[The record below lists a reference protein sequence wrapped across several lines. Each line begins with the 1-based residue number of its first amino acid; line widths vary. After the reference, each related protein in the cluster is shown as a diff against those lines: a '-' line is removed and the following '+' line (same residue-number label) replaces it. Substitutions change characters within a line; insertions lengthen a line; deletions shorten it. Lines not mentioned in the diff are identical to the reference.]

1 MKIAMCQ
8 MRVVYGDADGNLA
21 RAQAYIQR
29 AAEQGAD
36 LALLPETLDLP
47 SLKAGRLPQTADECL
62 ADGMLYSEQDLGQKI
77 VLSEE
82 NDDDTLGQFT
92 RREFTIVG
100 IAKSVL
106 YINYERGSTSV
117 GSGSLSAFVYVLP
130 EAFDFDYDTE
140 LYLRLTDRAGEIYSD
155 EYKARIDDAEPWVT
169 ALAEQCADDR
179 GTRLHDDA
187 AETLA
192 DARETLDEKQQEL
205 ADAKQKLEALKASG
219 ASPGAIGAQS
229 ETVTSL
235 QYQWD
240 QVNNKIDR
248 YNREIEKANGDI
260 DVSKSRAGEL
270 AAQLASA
277 GRSTEKMSAGVKKAE
292 KSAKTFASRMKS
304 VVRSALVFT
313 VVTQALSKFRNWIGD
328 VIKVSPEATAAIAR
342 LKGALLT
349 LVQPLVNI
357 IIPAFTKFVNILAAI
372 INKIAS
378 VFAVLTGK
386 TVESS
391 KAAAE
396 ALNKQTSALNGTGAA
411 AKEAK
416 KQLLGFDEIN
426 QLTED
431 TSGGGGGSGTI
442 APDFSGFDDT
452 EDELNTIL
460 GLVGAI
466 ATGLL
471 AWKIASLFT
480 DSLSMIGGIALAAA
494 GAFAL
499 VYFWLD
505 AWNNGIDMQNFLG
518 MLAGAAAL
526 AGGLAIAFGSIAAG
540 IALVIGGLAMLVV
553 GIKDVIENGFTL
565 ENTLTIIA
573 GLLAAGLG
581 IGLLTG
587 NWIPLLIAG
596 IAAAL
601 IALVS
606 FTGHGEELIN
616 GLKETI
622 DGFGKFFKGVFSGDM
637 EMTAEGLKQ
646 IWDGLKNTWN
656 AIIDSIRDAWN
667 MFIEWLRGKN
677 PELAAIF
684 ETYGKLVSDLYNS
697 VKQILGGIITFISGV
712 FTGDWDKAWEGVKQI
727 FKGIWNGIVSI
738 LEGAVNLIIGG
749 INWMIRQLNKIQ
761 IKAPDW
767 LGGGT
772 IGFNIPAISTVS
784 IPRLA
789 QGAVIPPNREFLAV
803 LGDQKNGTNV
813 EAPLET
819 IKQALAEVLSQN
831 GSGEEITIKFT
842 GDLATLAR
850 VLTPEITRQQRR
862 TQRALGV

>member
-1 MKIAMCQ
+1 MANADGSIIFSTEIDNKKAQAELDKLEKKIASLEIK
-8 MRVVYGDADGNLA
+8 AS
-21 RAQAYIQR
+21 QAGAKKIPLE
-29 AAEQGAD
+29 EQ
-36 LALLPETLDLP
+36 
-47 SLKAGRLPQTADECL
+47 
-62 ADGMLYSEQDLGQKI
+62 
-77 VLSEE
+77 
-82 NDDDTLGQFT
+82 
-92 RREFTIVG
+92 
-100 IAKSVL
+100 
-106 YINYERGSTSV
+106 
-117 GSGSLSAFVYVLP
+117 
-130 EAFDFDYDTE
+130 
-140 LYLRLTDRAGEIYSD
+140 
-155 EYKARIDDAEPWVT
+155 
-169 ALAEQCADDR
+169 
-179 GTRLHDDA
+179 
-187 AETLA
+187 A
-192 DARETLDEKQQEL
+192 DALGVALD
-205 ADAKQKLEALKASG
+205 DAKQKLEALKASG

-277 GRSTEKMSAGVKKAE
+277 GRNTEKMSAGVKKAE
-292 KSAKTFASRMKS
+292 KSAKDFASRMKS

-313 VVTQALSKFRNWIGD
+313 VITQALSKFRNWIGD

-349 LVQPLVNI
+349 LVQPLVDI

-391 KAAAE
+391 RAAAE

-526 AGGLAIAFGSIAAG
+526 AGGIAIAFGSTAAG

-581 IGLLTG
+581 ISLLTG
-587 NWIPLLIAG
+587 SWIPLLIAG

-656 AIIDSIRDAWN
+656 AVIDSIRDAWN

-789 QGAVIPPNREFLAV
+789 QGTVIPPNREFLAV

-819 IKQALAEVLSQN
+819 IKQAVAEVLSQN

>member
-1 MKIAMCQ
+1 MANADGSIIFSTETDNKKAQAELDKLEKKIASLEIK
-8 MRVVYGDADGNLA
+8 AS
-21 RAQAYIQR
+21 QAGAKKIPLE
-29 AAEQGAD
+29 EQ
-36 LALLPETLDLP
+36 
-47 SLKAGRLPQTADECL
+47 
-62 ADGMLYSEQDLGQKI
+62 
-77 VLSEE
+77 
-82 NDDDTLGQFT
+82 
-92 RREFTIVG
+92 
-100 IAKSVL
+100 
-106 YINYERGSTSV
+106 
-117 GSGSLSAFVYVLP
+117 
-130 EAFDFDYDTE
+130 
-140 LYLRLTDRAGEIYSD
+140 
-155 EYKARIDDAEPWVT
+155 
-169 ALAEQCADDR
+169 
-179 GTRLHDDA
+179 
-187 AETLA
+187 A
-192 DARETLDEKQQEL
+192 DALGVALD
-205 ADAKQKLEALKASG
+205 DAKQKLEALKASG

-357 IIPAFTKFVNILAAI
+357 IIPAFTKFVNVLAAI

>member
-1 MKIAMCQ
+1 MANADGSIIFSTEIDNKKAQAELDKLEKKIASLEIK
-8 MRVVYGDADGNLA
+8 AS
-21 RAQAYIQR
+21 QAGAKKIPLE
-29 AAEQGAD
+29 EQ
-36 LALLPETLDLP
+36 
-47 SLKAGRLPQTADECL
+47 
-62 ADGMLYSEQDLGQKI
+62 
-77 VLSEE
+77 
-82 NDDDTLGQFT
+82 
-92 RREFTIVG
+92 
-100 IAKSVL
+100 
-106 YINYERGSTSV
+106 
-117 GSGSLSAFVYVLP
+117 
-130 EAFDFDYDTE
+130 
-140 LYLRLTDRAGEIYSD
+140 
-155 EYKARIDDAEPWVT
+155 
-169 ALAEQCADDR
+169 
-179 GTRLHDDA
+179 
-187 AETLA
+187 A
-192 DARETLDEKQQEL
+192 DALGVALD
-205 ADAKQKLEALKASG
+205 DAKQKLEALKASG

-328 VIKVSPEATAAIAR
+328 VIKASPEATAAIAR

-391 KAAAE
+391 KAAAA

-518 MLAGAAAL
+518 MLAGVAAL
-526 AGGLAIAFGSIAAG
+526 AGGLAIAFGSTAAG

-656 AIIDSIRDAWN
+656 AVIDSIRDAWN

-789 QGAVIPPNREFLAV
+789 QGTVIPPNREFLAV

-819 IKQALAEVLSQN
+819 IKQAVAEVLSQN

-862 TQRALGV
+862 TQRALGG

>member
-1 MKIAMCQ
+1 MANADGSIIFSTEIDNKKAQAELDKLEKKIASLEIK
-8 MRVVYGDADGNLA
+8 AS
-21 RAQAYIQR
+21 QAGAKKIPLE
-29 AAEQGAD
+29 EQ
-36 LALLPETLDLP
+36 
-47 SLKAGRLPQTADECL
+47 
-62 ADGMLYSEQDLGQKI
+62 
-77 VLSEE
+77 
-82 NDDDTLGQFT
+82 
-92 RREFTIVG
+92 
-100 IAKSVL
+100 
-106 YINYERGSTSV
+106 
-117 GSGSLSAFVYVLP
+117 
-130 EAFDFDYDTE
+130 
-140 LYLRLTDRAGEIYSD
+140 
-155 EYKARIDDAEPWVT
+155 
-169 ALAEQCADDR
+169 
-179 GTRLHDDA
+179 
-187 AETLA
+187 A
-192 DARETLDEKQQEL
+192 DALGVALD
-205 ADAKQKLEALKASG
+205 DAKQKLEALKASG

-277 GRSTEKMSAGVKKAE
+277 GRNTEKMSAGVKKAE

-313 VVTQALSKFRNWIGD
+313 VITQALSKFRNWIGD

-518 MLAGAAAL
+518 MLAGVAAL
-526 AGGLAIAFGSIAAG
+526 AGGLAIAFGSTAAG

-697 VKQILGGIITFISGV
+697 VKQILGGIIAFISGV

-819 IKQALAEVLSQN
+819 IKQAVAEVLSQN

>member
-1 MKIAMCQ
+1 MANADGSIIFSTEIDNKKAQAELDKLEKKIASLEIK
-8 MRVVYGDADGNLA
+8 AS
-21 RAQAYIQR
+21 QAGAKKIPLE
-29 AAEQGAD
+29 EQ
-36 LALLPETLDLP
+36 
-47 SLKAGRLPQTADECL
+47 
-62 ADGMLYSEQDLGQKI
+62 
-77 VLSEE
+77 
-82 NDDDTLGQFT
+82 
-92 RREFTIVG
+92 
-100 IAKSVL
+100 
-106 YINYERGSTSV
+106 
-117 GSGSLSAFVYVLP
+117 
-130 EAFDFDYDTE
+130 
-140 LYLRLTDRAGEIYSD
+140 
-155 EYKARIDDAEPWVT
+155 
-169 ALAEQCADDR
+169 
-179 GTRLHDDA
+179 
-187 AETLA
+187 A
-192 DARETLDEKQQEL
+192 DALGVALD
-205 ADAKQKLEALKASG
+205 DAKQKLEALKASG

-328 VIKVSPEATAAIAR
+328 VIKASPEATAAIAR

-391 KAAAE
+391 KAAAA

-426 QLTED
+426 QLTKD

-518 MLAGAAAL
+518 MLAGVAAL
-526 AGGLAIAFGSIAAG
+526 AGGLAIAFGSTAAG

-656 AIIDSIRDAWN
+656 AVIDSIRDAWN

-684 ETYGKLVSDLYNS
+684 ETYGKLAADLYNTA
-697 VKQILGGIITFISGV
+697 KQILSGFITFISGV
-712 FTGDWDKAWEGVKQI
+712 FTGDWNRAWEGVKEI
-727 FKGIWNGIVSI
+727 FRGIWNRIVAI
-738 LEGAVNLIIGG
+738 LEGAINLIIGG
-749 INWMIRQLNKIQ
+749 VNWMIRQLNKIQ

-789 QGAVIPPNREFLAV
+789 QGAVVPPNREFLAV

-819 IKQALAEVLSQN
+819 IKQAVAEVLSQN

-862 TQRALGV
+862 TQRALGG

>member
-1 MKIAMCQ
+1 MANADGSIIFSTEIDNKKAQAELDKLEKKIASLEIKASQ
-8 MRVVYGDADGNLA
+8 AGAKKIPLEEQADSLGV
-21 RAQAYIQR
+21 
-29 AAEQGAD
+29 
-36 LALLPETLDLP
+36 ALD
-47 SLKAGRLPQTADECL
+47 
-62 ADGMLYSEQDLGQKI
+62 
-77 VLSEE
+77 
-82 NDDDTLGQFT
+82 
-92 RREFTIVG
+92 
-100 IAKSVL
+100 
-106 YINYERGSTSV
+106 
-117 GSGSLSAFVYVLP
+117 
-130 EAFDFDYDTE
+130 
-140 LYLRLTDRAGEIYSD
+140 
-155 EYKARIDDAEPWVT
+155 
-169 ALAEQCADDR
+169 
-179 GTRLHDDA
+179 
-187 AETLA
+187 
-192 DARETLDEKQQEL
+192 
-205 ADAKQKLEALKASG
+205 DAKQKLEALKASG

-270 AAQLASA
+270 SAQLASA
-277 GRSTEKMSAGVKKAE
+277 GRNTEKMSAGVKKAE

-313 VVTQALSKFRNWIGD
+313 VITQALSKFRNWVGD

-391 KAAAE
+391 RAAAE

-431 TSGGGGGSGTI
+431 TSGGGGGSNTI

-518 MLAGAAAL
+518 MLAGVAAL
-526 AGGLAIAFGSIAAG
+526 AGGLAIAFGSTAAG
-540 IALVIGGLAMLVV
+540 IALVIGGLAMLVA

-862 TQRALGV
+862 TQRALGG

>member
-1 MKIAMCQ
+1 MANADGSIIFSTEIDNKKAQAELDKLEKKIASLEIKASQ
-8 MRVVYGDADGNLA
+8 AGAKKIPLEEQADSLGV
-21 RAQAYIQR
+21 
-29 AAEQGAD
+29 
-36 LALLPETLDLP
+36 ALD
-47 SLKAGRLPQTADECL
+47 
-62 ADGMLYSEQDLGQKI
+62 
-77 VLSEE
+77 
-82 NDDDTLGQFT
+82 
-92 RREFTIVG
+92 
-100 IAKSVL
+100 
-106 YINYERGSTSV
+106 
-117 GSGSLSAFVYVLP
+117 
-130 EAFDFDYDTE
+130 
-140 LYLRLTDRAGEIYSD
+140 
-155 EYKARIDDAEPWVT
+155 
-169 ALAEQCADDR
+169 
-179 GTRLHDDA
+179 
-187 AETLA
+187 
-192 DARETLDEKQQEL
+192 
-205 ADAKQKLEALKASG
+205 DAKQKLEALKASG

-518 MLAGAAAL
+518 MLAGVAAL
-526 AGGLAIAFGSIAAG
+526 AGGLAIAFGSTAAG
-540 IALVIGGLAMLVV
+540 IALVIGGLATLVV

>member
-1 MKIAMCQ
+1 MANADGSIIFSTEIDNKKAQAELDKLEKKIASLEIK
-8 MRVVYGDADGNLA
+8 AS
-21 RAQAYIQR
+21 QAGAKKIPLE
-29 AAEQGAD
+29 EQ
-36 LALLPETLDLP
+36 
-47 SLKAGRLPQTADECL
+47 
-62 ADGMLYSEQDLGQKI
+62 
-77 VLSEE
+77 
-82 NDDDTLGQFT
+82 
-92 RREFTIVG
+92 
-100 IAKSVL
+100 
-106 YINYERGSTSV
+106 
-117 GSGSLSAFVYVLP
+117 
-130 EAFDFDYDTE
+130 
-140 LYLRLTDRAGEIYSD
+140 
-155 EYKARIDDAEPWVT
+155 
-169 ALAEQCADDR
+169 
-179 GTRLHDDA
+179 
-187 AETLA
+187 A
-192 DARETLDEKQQEL
+192 DALGVALD
-205 ADAKQKLEALKASG
+205 DAKQKLEALKASG

-518 MLAGAAAL
+518 MLAGVAAL
-526 AGGLAIAFGSIAAG
+526 AGGLAIAFGSTAAG

-565 ENTLTIIA
+565 ENTLTIIS

-656 AIIDSIRDAWN
+656 AVIDSIRDAWN

-789 QGAVIPPNREFLAV
+789 QGAVIPPNREFMAV

-862 TQRALGV
+862 TQRALGG

>member
-1 MKIAMCQ
+1 MANADGSIIFSTEIDNKKAQAELDKLEKKIASLEIK
-8 MRVVYGDADGNLA
+8 AS
-21 RAQAYIQR
+21 QAGAKKIPLEEQANALG
-29 AAEQGAD
+29 AA
-36 LALLPETLDLP
+36 LD
-47 SLKAGRLPQTADECL
+47 
-62 ADGMLYSEQDLGQKI
+62 
-77 VLSEE
+77 
-82 NDDDTLGQFT
+82 
-92 RREFTIVG
+92 
-100 IAKSVL
+100 
-106 YINYERGSTSV
+106 
-117 GSGSLSAFVYVLP
+117 
-130 EAFDFDYDTE
+130 
-140 LYLRLTDRAGEIYSD
+140 
-155 EYKARIDDAEPWVT
+155 
-169 ALAEQCADDR
+169 
-179 GTRLHDDA
+179 
-187 AETLA
+187 
-192 DARETLDEKQQEL
+192 
-205 ADAKQKLEALKASG
+205 DAKQKLEALKASG
-219 ASPGAIGAQS
+219 ASRGAIGAQS

-277 GRSTEKMSAGVKKAE
+277 GRNTEKMSAGVKKAE

-313 VVTQALSKFRNWIGD
+313 VITQALSKFRNWVGD

-391 KAAAE
+391 RAAAE

-452 EDELNTIL
+452 EDELKTIL

-518 MLAGAAAL
+518 MLAGVAAL
-526 AGGLAIAFGSIAAG
+526 AGGLAIAFGSTAAG

-581 IGLLTG
+581 ISLLTG
-587 NWIPLLIAG
+587 SWIPLLIAG

>member
-1 MKIAMCQ
+1 MANADGSIIFSTEIDNKKAQAELDKLEKKIASLEIK
-8 MRVVYGDADGNLA
+8 AS
-21 RAQAYIQR
+21 QAGAKKIPLE
-29 AAEQGAD
+29 EQ
-36 LALLPETLDLP
+36 
-47 SLKAGRLPQTADECL
+47 
-62 ADGMLYSEQDLGQKI
+62 
-77 VLSEE
+77 
-82 NDDDTLGQFT
+82 
-92 RREFTIVG
+92 
-100 IAKSVL
+100 
-106 YINYERGSTSV
+106 
-117 GSGSLSAFVYVLP
+117 
-130 EAFDFDYDTE
+130 
-140 LYLRLTDRAGEIYSD
+140 
-155 EYKARIDDAEPWVT
+155 
-169 ALAEQCADDR
+169 
-179 GTRLHDDA
+179 
-187 AETLA
+187 A
-192 DARETLDEKQQEL
+192 DALGVALD
-205 ADAKQKLEALKASG
+205 DAKQKLEALKASG

-313 VVTQALSKFRNWIGD
+313 VITQALSKFRNWVGD

-357 IIPAFTKFVNILAAI
+357 IIPALTKFVNILAAI

-391 KAAAE
+391 RAAAE

-460 GLVGAI
+460 GLVRAI

-518 MLAGAAAL
+518 MLAGVAAL
-526 AGGLAIAFGSIAAG
+526 AGGLAIAFGSTAAG

-656 AIIDSIRDAWN
+656 AVIDSIRDAWN

-789 QGAVIPPNREFLAV
+789 QGTVIPPNREFLAV

-819 IKQALAEVLSQN
+819 IKQAVAEVLSQN
-831 GSGEEITIKFT
+831 GSGEEIIIKFT

-862 TQRALGV
+862 TQRALGG

>member
-1 MKIAMCQ
+1 MANADGSIIFSTEIDNKKAQAELDKLEKKIASLEIKASQ
-8 MRVVYGDADGNLA
+8 AGAKKIPLEEQADSLGV
-21 RAQAYIQR
+21 
-29 AAEQGAD
+29 
-36 LALLPETLDLP
+36 ALD
-47 SLKAGRLPQTADECL
+47 
-62 ADGMLYSEQDLGQKI
+62 
-77 VLSEE
+77 
-82 NDDDTLGQFT
+82 
-92 RREFTIVG
+92 
-100 IAKSVL
+100 
-106 YINYERGSTSV
+106 
-117 GSGSLSAFVYVLP
+117 
-130 EAFDFDYDTE
+130 
-140 LYLRLTDRAGEIYSD
+140 
-155 EYKARIDDAEPWVT
+155 
-169 ALAEQCADDR
+169 
-179 GTRLHDDA
+179 
-187 AETLA
+187 
-192 DARETLDEKQQEL
+192 
-205 ADAKQKLEALKASG
+205 DAKQKLEALKASG

-277 GRSTEKMSAGVKKAE
+277 GRNTEKMSAGVKKAE

-313 VVTQALSKFRNWIGD
+313 VITQALSKFRNWIGD

-526 AGGLAIAFGSIAAG
+526 AGGLAIAFGSTAAG
-540 IALVIGGLAMLVV
+540 IALVIGGLAMLVG

-789 QGAVIPPNREFLAV
+789 QGAVIPPNREFMAV

>member
-1 MKIAMCQ
+1 MANADGSIIFSTEIDNKKAQAELDKLEKKIASLEIK
-8 MRVVYGDADGNLA
+8 AS
-21 RAQAYIQR
+21 QAGAKKIPLE
-29 AAEQGAD
+29 EQ
-36 LALLPETLDLP
+36 
-47 SLKAGRLPQTADECL
+47 
-62 ADGMLYSEQDLGQKI
+62 
-77 VLSEE
+77 
-82 NDDDTLGQFT
+82 
-92 RREFTIVG
+92 
-100 IAKSVL
+100 
-106 YINYERGSTSV
+106 
-117 GSGSLSAFVYVLP
+117 
-130 EAFDFDYDTE
+130 
-140 LYLRLTDRAGEIYSD
+140 
-155 EYKARIDDAEPWVT
+155 
-169 ALAEQCADDR
+169 
-179 GTRLHDDA
+179 
-187 AETLA
+187 A
-192 DARETLDEKQQEL
+192 DALGVALD
-205 ADAKQKLEALKASG
+205 DAKQKLEALNASG

-248 YNREIEKANGDI
+248 YNREIEKANDDI
-260 DVSKSRAGEL
+260 DVSKSLAGEL

-277 GRSTEKMSAGVKKAE
+277 GRNTEKMSAGVKKAE

-313 VVTQALSKFRNWIGD
+313 VITQALSKFRNWIGD

-518 MLAGAAAL
+518 MLAGVAAL
-526 AGGLAIAFGSIAAG
+526 AGGLAIAFGSTAAG

-573 GLLAAGLG
+573 GLLASGLG

-622 DGFGKFFKGVFSGDM
+622 DGFGKFFKGVFSWDM

-656 AIIDSIRDAWN
+656 AVIDSIRDAWN
-667 MFIEWLRGKN
+667 MFFEWLRGKN

-684 ETYGKLVSDLYNS
+684 ETYRKLFSDRYNS

-712 FTGDWDKAWEGVKQI
+712 FTWDWDKAWEGVKQI

-749 INWMIRQLNKIQ
+749 INWMIRQLNKIP

-789 QGAVIPPNREFLAV
+789 QGTVIPPNREFLAV

-819 IKQALAEVLSQN
+819 IKQAVAEVLSQN

>member
-1 MKIAMCQ
+1 MANADGSIIFSTEIDNKKAQAELDKLEKKIASLEIK
-8 MRVVYGDADGNLA
+8 AS
-21 RAQAYIQR
+21 QAGAKKIPLE
-29 AAEQGAD
+29 EQ
-36 LALLPETLDLP
+36 
-47 SLKAGRLPQTADECL
+47 
-62 ADGMLYSEQDLGQKI
+62 
-77 VLSEE
+77 
-82 NDDDTLGQFT
+82 
-92 RREFTIVG
+92 
-100 IAKSVL
+100 
-106 YINYERGSTSV
+106 
-117 GSGSLSAFVYVLP
+117 
-130 EAFDFDYDTE
+130 
-140 LYLRLTDRAGEIYSD
+140 
-155 EYKARIDDAEPWVT
+155 
-169 ALAEQCADDR
+169 
-179 GTRLHDDA
+179 
-187 AETLA
+187 A
-192 DARETLDEKQQEL
+192 DALGVALD
-205 ADAKQKLEALKASG
+205 DAKQKLEALKASG

-277 GRSTEKMSAGVKKAE
+277 GRNTEKMSAGVKKAE

-313 VVTQALSKFRNWIGD
+313 VITQALSKFRNWIGD

-391 KAAAE
+391 RAAAE

-518 MLAGAAAL
+518 MLAGVAAL
-526 AGGLAIAFGSIAAG
+526 AGGLAIAFGSTAAG
-540 IALVIGGLAMLVV
+540 IALVVGGLAMLVV

-573 GLLAAGLG
+573 GLLVAGLG

-749 INWMIRQLNKIQ
+749 INWMISQLNKIQ

>member
-1 MKIAMCQ
+1 MANADGSIIFSTEIDNKKAQAELDKLEKKIASLEIK
-8 MRVVYGDADGNLA
+8 AS
-21 RAQAYIQR
+21 QAGAKKIPLK
-29 AAEQGAD
+29 EQ
-36 LALLPETLDLP
+36 
-47 SLKAGRLPQTADECL
+47 
-62 ADGMLYSEQDLGQKI
+62 
-77 VLSEE
+77 
-82 NDDDTLGQFT
+82 
-92 RREFTIVG
+92 
-100 IAKSVL
+100 
-106 YINYERGSTSV
+106 
-117 GSGSLSAFVYVLP
+117 
-130 EAFDFDYDTE
+130 
-140 LYLRLTDRAGEIYSD
+140 
-155 EYKARIDDAEPWVT
+155 
-169 ALAEQCADDR
+169 
-179 GTRLHDDA
+179 
-187 AETLA
+187 A
-192 DARETLDEKQQEL
+192 DALGVALD
-205 ADAKQKLEALKASG
+205 DAKQKLEALEASG

-248 YNREIEKANGDI
+248 YNREIEKANDDI

-277 GRSTEKMSAGVKKAE
+277 GRNTEKMSAGVKKAE

-313 VVTQALSKFRNWIGD
+313 VITQALSKFRNWIGD

-518 MLAGAAAL
+518 MLAGVAAL
-526 AGGLAIAFGSIAAG
+526 AGGLAIAFGSTAAG

-601 IALVS
+601 IALGS

-622 DGFGKFFKGVFSGDM
+622 DGFGKFFKGVFSWDM
-637 EMTAEGLKQ
+637 EMIAEGLKQ

-656 AIIDSIRDAWN
+656 AVIDSIRDALN

-684 ETYGKLVSDLYNS
+684 ETYGKLVSDLCNS

-712 FTGDWDKAWEGVKQI
+712 FTWDWDKAWEGVKQI

-749 INWMIRQLNKIQ
+749 INWMIRQLNKIH

-789 QGAVIPPNREFLAV
+789 QGTVIPPNREFLAV

-819 IKQALAEVLSQN
+819 IKQAVAEVLSQN

>member
-1 MKIAMCQ
+1 MANADGSIIFSTEIDNKKAQAELDKLEKKIASLEIKASQ
-8 MRVVYGDADGNLA
+8 AGAKKIPLEEQADSLGV
-21 RAQAYIQR
+21 
-29 AAEQGAD
+29 
-36 LALLPETLDLP
+36 ALD
-47 SLKAGRLPQTADECL
+47 
-62 ADGMLYSEQDLGQKI
+62 
-77 VLSEE
+77 
-82 NDDDTLGQFT
+82 
-92 RREFTIVG
+92 
-100 IAKSVL
+100 
-106 YINYERGSTSV
+106 
-117 GSGSLSAFVYVLP
+117 
-130 EAFDFDYDTE
+130 
-140 LYLRLTDRAGEIYSD
+140 
-155 EYKARIDDAEPWVT
+155 
-169 ALAEQCADDR
+169 
-179 GTRLHDDA
+179 
-187 AETLA
+187 
-192 DARETLDEKQQEL
+192 
-205 ADAKQKLEALKASG
+205 DAKQKLEALKASG

-277 GRSTEKMSAGVKKAE
+277 GRNTEKMSAGVKKAE

-313 VVTQALSKFRNWIGD
+313 VITQALSKFRNWVGD

-391 KAAAE
+391 RAAAE

-518 MLAGAAAL
+518 MLAGVAAL
-526 AGGLAIAFGSIAAG
+526 AGGLAIAFGSTAAG
-540 IALVIGGLAMLVV
+540 IALVIGGLAMLVA

-684 ETYGKLVSDLYNS
+684 ETYGRLVSDLYNS

-862 TQRALGV
+862 TQRALGG

>member
-1 MKIAMCQ
+1 MANADGSIIFSTEIDNKKAQAELDKLEKKIASLEIK
-8 MRVVYGDADGNLA
+8 AS
-21 RAQAYIQR
+21 QAGAKKIPLE
-29 AAEQGAD
+29 EQ
-36 LALLPETLDLP
+36 
-47 SLKAGRLPQTADECL
+47 
-62 ADGMLYSEQDLGQKI
+62 
-77 VLSEE
+77 
-82 NDDDTLGQFT
+82 
-92 RREFTIVG
+92 
-100 IAKSVL
+100 
-106 YINYERGSTSV
+106 
-117 GSGSLSAFVYVLP
+117 
-130 EAFDFDYDTE
+130 
-140 LYLRLTDRAGEIYSD
+140 
-155 EYKARIDDAEPWVT
+155 
-169 ALAEQCADDR
+169 
-179 GTRLHDDA
+179 
-187 AETLA
+187 A
-192 DARETLDEKQQEL
+192 DALGVALD
-205 ADAKQKLEALKASG
+205 DAKQKLEALKASG
-219 ASPGAIGAQS
+219 ASSGAIGTQS

-248 YNREIEKANGDI
+248 YSREIEKANDDI
-260 DVSKSRAGEL
+260 DASKSRAGEL
-270 AAQLASA
+270 SAQLASA
-277 GRSTEKMSAGVKKAE
+277 GRNTEKMSAGVKKAE

-313 VVTQALSKFRNWIGD
+313 VITQALSKFRNWVGD

-391 KAAAE
+391 RAAAE

-431 TSGGGGGSGTI
+431 TSGGGGGSNTI

-518 MLAGAAAL
+518 MLAGVAAL
-526 AGGLAIAFGSIAAG
+526 AGGLAIAFGSTAAG
-540 IALVIGGLAMLVV
+540 IALVIGGLAMLVA

-819 IKQALAEVLSQN
+819 IKQAVAEVLSQN
-831 GSGEEITIKFT
+831 GSGEEIIIKFT

-862 TQRALGV
+862 TQRALGG

>member
-1 MKIAMCQ
+1 MANADGSIIFSTEIDNKKAQAELDKLEKKIASLEIKASQ
-8 MRVVYGDADGNLA
+8 AGAKKIPLEEQADSLGV
-21 RAQAYIQR
+21 
-29 AAEQGAD
+29 
-36 LALLPETLDLP
+36 ALD
-47 SLKAGRLPQTADECL
+47 
-62 ADGMLYSEQDLGQKI
+62 
-77 VLSEE
+77 
-82 NDDDTLGQFT
+82 
-92 RREFTIVG
+92 
-100 IAKSVL
+100 
-106 YINYERGSTSV
+106 
-117 GSGSLSAFVYVLP
+117 
-130 EAFDFDYDTE
+130 
-140 LYLRLTDRAGEIYSD
+140 
-155 EYKARIDDAEPWVT
+155 
-169 ALAEQCADDR
+169 
-179 GTRLHDDA
+179 
-187 AETLA
+187 
-192 DARETLDEKQQEL
+192 
-205 ADAKQKLEALKASG
+205 DAKQKLEALKASG

-277 GRSTEKMSAGVKKAE
+277 GRNTEKMSAGVKKAE

-313 VVTQALSKFRNWIGD
+313 VITQALSKFRNWIGD

-526 AGGLAIAFGSIAAG
+526 AGGLAIAFGPTAAG

-789 QGAVIPPNREFLAV
+789 QGAVIPPNREFMAV

-862 TQRALGV
+862 TQRALGG

>member
-1 MKIAMCQ
+1 MANADGSIIFSTEIDNKKAQAELDKLEKKIASLEIK
-8 MRVVYGDADGNLA
+8 AS
-21 RAQAYIQR
+21 QAGAKKIPLE
-29 AAEQGAD
+29 EQ
-36 LALLPETLDLP
+36 
-47 SLKAGRLPQTADECL
+47 
-62 ADGMLYSEQDLGQKI
+62 
-77 VLSEE
+77 
-82 NDDDTLGQFT
+82 
-92 RREFTIVG
+92 
-100 IAKSVL
+100 
-106 YINYERGSTSV
+106 
-117 GSGSLSAFVYVLP
+117 
-130 EAFDFDYDTE
+130 
-140 LYLRLTDRAGEIYSD
+140 
-155 EYKARIDDAEPWVT
+155 
-169 ALAEQCADDR
+169 
-179 GTRLHDDA
+179 
-187 AETLA
+187 A
-192 DARETLDEKQQEL
+192 DALGVALD
-205 ADAKQKLEALKASG
+205 DAKQKLEALKASG

-277 GRSTEKMSAGVKKAE
+277 GRNTEKMSAGVKKAE
-292 KSAKTFASRMKS
+292 KSAKDFASRMKS

-313 VVTQALSKFRNWIGD
+313 VITQALSKFRNWIGD

-349 LVQPLVNI
+349 LVQPLVDI

-391 KAAAE
+391 RAAAE

-526 AGGLAIAFGSIAAG
+526 AGGIAIAFGSTAAG

-581 IGLLTG
+581 ISLLTG
-587 NWIPLLIAG
+587 SWIPLLIAG

-656 AIIDSIRDAWN
+656 AVIDSIRDAWN

-819 IKQALAEVLSQN
+819 IKQAVAEVLSQN

>member
-1 MKIAMCQ
+1 MANADGSIIFSTEIDNKKAQAELDKLEKKIASLEIK
-8 MRVVYGDADGNLA
+8 AS
-21 RAQAYIQR
+21 QAGAKKIPLE
-29 AAEQGAD
+29 EQ
-36 LALLPETLDLP
+36 
-47 SLKAGRLPQTADECL
+47 
-62 ADGMLYSEQDLGQKI
+62 
-77 VLSEE
+77 
-82 NDDDTLGQFT
+82 
-92 RREFTIVG
+92 
-100 IAKSVL
+100 
-106 YINYERGSTSV
+106 
-117 GSGSLSAFVYVLP
+117 
-130 EAFDFDYDTE
+130 
-140 LYLRLTDRAGEIYSD
+140 
-155 EYKARIDDAEPWVT
+155 
-169 ALAEQCADDR
+169 
-179 GTRLHDDA
+179 
-187 AETLA
+187 A
-192 DARETLDEKQQEL
+192 DALGVALD
-205 ADAKQKLEALKASG
+205 DAKQKLEALKASG

-277 GRSTEKMSAGVKKAE
+277 GRNTEKMSAGVKKAE

-313 VVTQALSKFRNWIGD
+313 VITQALSKFRNWIGN

-518 MLAGAAAL
+518 MLAGVAAL
-526 AGGLAIAFGSIAAG
+526 AGGLAIAFGSTAAG

-656 AIIDSIRDAWN
+656 AVIDSIRDAWN

-789 QGAVIPPNREFLAV
+789 QGTVIPPNREFLAV

-819 IKQALAEVLSQN
+819 IKQAVAEVLSQN

>member
-1 MKIAMCQ
+1 MANADGSIIFSTEIDNKKAQAELDKLEKKIASLEIK
-8 MRVVYGDADGNLA
+8 AS
-21 RAQAYIQR
+21 QAGAKKIPLE
-29 AAEQGAD
+29 EQ
-36 LALLPETLDLP
+36 
-47 SLKAGRLPQTADECL
+47 
-62 ADGMLYSEQDLGQKI
+62 
-77 VLSEE
+77 
-82 NDDDTLGQFT
+82 
-92 RREFTIVG
+92 
-100 IAKSVL
+100 
-106 YINYERGSTSV
+106 
-117 GSGSLSAFVYVLP
+117 
-130 EAFDFDYDTE
+130 
-140 LYLRLTDRAGEIYSD
+140 
-155 EYKARIDDAEPWVT
+155 
-169 ALAEQCADDR
+169 
-179 GTRLHDDA
+179 
-187 AETLA
+187 A
-192 DARETLDEKQQEL
+192 DALGVALD
-205 ADAKQKLEALKASG
+205 DAKQKLEALKASG

-277 GRSTEKMSAGVKKAE
+277 GRNTEKMSAGVKKAE

-313 VVTQALSKFRNWIGD
+313 VITQALSKFRNWIGD

-518 MLAGAAAL
+518 MLAGVAAL
-526 AGGLAIAFGSIAAG
+526 AGGLAIAFGSTAAG

-656 AIIDSIRDAWN
+656 AVIDSIRDAWN

-789 QGAVIPPNREFLAV
+789 QGTVIPPNREFLAV

-819 IKQALAEVLSQN
+819 IKQAVAEVLSQN

>member
-1 MKIAMCQ
+1 MANADGSIIFSTEIDNKKAQAELDKLEKKIASLEIK
-8 MRVVYGDADGNLA
+8 AS
-21 RAQAYIQR
+21 QAGAKKIPLE
-29 AAEQGAD
+29 EQ
-36 LALLPETLDLP
+36 
-47 SLKAGRLPQTADECL
+47 
-62 ADGMLYSEQDLGQKI
+62 
-77 VLSEE
+77 
-82 NDDDTLGQFT
+82 
-92 RREFTIVG
+92 
-100 IAKSVL
+100 
-106 YINYERGSTSV
+106 
-117 GSGSLSAFVYVLP
+117 
-130 EAFDFDYDTE
+130 
-140 LYLRLTDRAGEIYSD
+140 
-155 EYKARIDDAEPWVT
+155 
-169 ALAEQCADDR
+169 
-179 GTRLHDDA
+179 
-187 AETLA
+187 A
-192 DARETLDEKQQEL
+192 DALGVALD
-205 ADAKQKLEALKASG
+205 DAKQKLEALKASG

-292 KSAKTFASRMKS
+292 KSAKTFANRMKS

-391 KAAAE
+391 RAAAE

-518 MLAGAAAL
+518 MLAGVAAL
-526 AGGLAIAFGSIAAG
+526 AGGLAIAFGSTAAG

-565 ENTLTIIA
+565 ENTLTIIS

-656 AIIDSIRDAWN
+656 AVIDSIRDAWN

>member
-1 MKIAMCQ
+1 MANADGSIIFSTEIDNKKAQAELDKLEKKIASLEIK
-8 MRVVYGDADGNLA
+8 AS
-21 RAQAYIQR
+21 QAGAKKIPLE
-29 AAEQGAD
+29 EQ
-36 LALLPETLDLP
+36 
-47 SLKAGRLPQTADECL
+47 
-62 ADGMLYSEQDLGQKI
+62 
-77 VLSEE
+77 
-82 NDDDTLGQFT
+82 
-92 RREFTIVG
+92 
-100 IAKSVL
+100 
-106 YINYERGSTSV
+106 
-117 GSGSLSAFVYVLP
+117 
-130 EAFDFDYDTE
+130 
-140 LYLRLTDRAGEIYSD
+140 
-155 EYKARIDDAEPWVT
+155 
-169 ALAEQCADDR
+169 
-179 GTRLHDDA
+179 
-187 AETLA
+187 A
-192 DARETLDEKQQEL
+192 DALGVALD
-205 ADAKQKLEALKASG
+205 DAKQKLEALKASG

-277 GRSTEKMSAGVKKAE
+277 GRNTEKMSAGVKKAE

-313 VVTQALSKFRNWIGD
+313 VITQALSKFRNWIGD

-518 MLAGAAAL
+518 MLAGVAAL
-526 AGGLAIAFGSIAAG
+526 AGGLAIALGPAAAG

-656 AIIDSIRDAWN
+656 AVIDSIRDAWN

-789 QGAVIPPNREFLAV
+789 QGTVIPPNREFLAV

-819 IKQALAEVLSQN
+819 IKQAVAEVLSQN

>member
-1 MKIAMCQ
+1 MANADGSIIFSTEIDNKKAQAELDKLEKKIASLEIK
-8 MRVVYGDADGNLA
+8 AS
-21 RAQAYIQR
+21 QAGAKKIPLE
-29 AAEQGAD
+29 EQ
-36 LALLPETLDLP
+36 
-47 SLKAGRLPQTADECL
+47 
-62 ADGMLYSEQDLGQKI
+62 
-77 VLSEE
+77 
-82 NDDDTLGQFT
+82 
-92 RREFTIVG
+92 
-100 IAKSVL
+100 
-106 YINYERGSTSV
+106 
-117 GSGSLSAFVYVLP
+117 
-130 EAFDFDYDTE
+130 
-140 LYLRLTDRAGEIYSD
+140 
-155 EYKARIDDAEPWVT
+155 
-169 ALAEQCADDR
+169 
-179 GTRLHDDA
+179 
-187 AETLA
+187 A
-192 DARETLDEKQQEL
+192 DALGVALD
-205 ADAKQKLEALKASG
+205 DAKQKLEALKAGG

-328 VIKVSPEATAAIAR
+328 VIKASPEATAAIAR

-391 KAAAE
+391 KAAAA

-518 MLAGAAAL
+518 MLAGVAAL
-526 AGGLAIAFGSIAAG
+526 AGGLAIAFGSTAAG

-581 IGLLTG
+581 ISLLTG
-587 NWIPLLIAG
+587 SWIPLLIAG

>member
-1 MKIAMCQ
+1 MANADGSIIFSTEIDNKKAQAELDKLEKKIASLEIK
-8 MRVVYGDADGNLA
+8 AS
-21 RAQAYIQR
+21 QAGAKKIPLE
-29 AAEQGAD
+29 EQ
-36 LALLPETLDLP
+36 
-47 SLKAGRLPQTADECL
+47 
-62 ADGMLYSEQDLGQKI
+62 
-77 VLSEE
+77 
-82 NDDDTLGQFT
+82 
-92 RREFTIVG
+92 
-100 IAKSVL
+100 
-106 YINYERGSTSV
+106 
-117 GSGSLSAFVYVLP
+117 
-130 EAFDFDYDTE
+130 
-140 LYLRLTDRAGEIYSD
+140 
-155 EYKARIDDAEPWVT
+155 
-169 ALAEQCADDR
+169 
-179 GTRLHDDA
+179 
-187 AETLA
+187 A
-192 DARETLDEKQQEL
+192 DALGVALD
-205 ADAKQKLEALKASG
+205 DAKQKLEALKASG

-277 GRSTEKMSAGVKKAE
+277 GRNTEKMSAGVKKAE

-313 VVTQALSKFRNWIGD
+313 VITQALSKFRNWIGD

-518 MLAGAAAL
+518 MLAGVAAL
-526 AGGLAIAFGSIAAG
+526 AGGLAIAFGSTAAG

-656 AIIDSIRDAWN
+656 AVIDSIRDAWN

-684 ETYGKLVSDLYNS
+684 ETSGKLVSDLYNS

-789 QGAVIPPNREFLAV
+789 QGTVIPPNREFLAV

>member
-1 MKIAMCQ
+1 MANADGSIIFSTEIDNKKAQAELDKLEKKIASLEIK
-8 MRVVYGDADGNLA
+8 AS
-21 RAQAYIQR
+21 QAGAKKIPLE
-29 AAEQGAD
+29 EQ
-36 LALLPETLDLP
+36 
-47 SLKAGRLPQTADECL
+47 
-62 ADGMLYSEQDLGQKI
+62 
-77 VLSEE
+77 
-82 NDDDTLGQFT
+82 
-92 RREFTIVG
+92 
-100 IAKSVL
+100 
-106 YINYERGSTSV
+106 
-117 GSGSLSAFVYVLP
+117 
-130 EAFDFDYDTE
+130 
-140 LYLRLTDRAGEIYSD
+140 
-155 EYKARIDDAEPWVT
+155 
-169 ALAEQCADDR
+169 
-179 GTRLHDDA
+179 
-187 AETLA
+187 A
-192 DARETLDEKQQEL
+192 DALGVALD
-205 ADAKQKLEALKASG
+205 DAKQKLEALKASG

-248 YNREIEKANGDI
+248 YNREIEKAYGDI

>member
-1 MKIAMCQ
+1 MANADGSIIFSTEIDNKKAQAELDKLEKKIASLEIKASQ
-8 MRVVYGDADGNLA
+8 AGAKKIPLEEQADSLGV
-21 RAQAYIQR
+21 
-29 AAEQGAD
+29 
-36 LALLPETLDLP
+36 ALD
-47 SLKAGRLPQTADECL
+47 
-62 ADGMLYSEQDLGQKI
+62 
-77 VLSEE
+77 
-82 NDDDTLGQFT
+82 
-92 RREFTIVG
+92 
-100 IAKSVL
+100 
-106 YINYERGSTSV
+106 
-117 GSGSLSAFVYVLP
+117 
-130 EAFDFDYDTE
+130 
-140 LYLRLTDRAGEIYSD
+140 
-155 EYKARIDDAEPWVT
+155 
-169 ALAEQCADDR
+169 
-179 GTRLHDDA
+179 
-187 AETLA
+187 
-192 DARETLDEKQQEL
+192 
-205 ADAKQKLEALKASG
+205 DAKQKLEALKASG

-518 MLAGAAAL
+518 MLAGVAAL
-526 AGGLAIAFGSIAAG
+526 AGGLAIAFGSTAAG
-540 IALVIGGLAMLVV
+540 IALVIGGLATLVV

-622 DGFGKFFKGVFSGDM
+622 DGFGKFFKGVFSGDI

>member
-1 MKIAMCQ
+1 MANADGSIIFSTEIDNKKAQAELDKLEKKIASLEIKASQ
-8 MRVVYGDADGNLA
+8 AGAKKIPLEEQADSLGV
-21 RAQAYIQR
+21 
-29 AAEQGAD
+29 
-36 LALLPETLDLP
+36 ALD
-47 SLKAGRLPQTADECL
+47 
-62 ADGMLYSEQDLGQKI
+62 
-77 VLSEE
+77 
-82 NDDDTLGQFT
+82 
-92 RREFTIVG
+92 
-100 IAKSVL
+100 
-106 YINYERGSTSV
+106 
-117 GSGSLSAFVYVLP
+117 
-130 EAFDFDYDTE
+130 
-140 LYLRLTDRAGEIYSD
+140 
-155 EYKARIDDAEPWVT
+155 
-169 ALAEQCADDR
+169 
-179 GTRLHDDA
+179 
-187 AETLA
+187 
-192 DARETLDEKQQEL
+192 
-205 ADAKQKLEALKASG
+205 DAKQKLEALKASG

-277 GRSTEKMSAGVKKAE
+277 GRNTEKMSAGVKKAE

-313 VVTQALSKFRNWIGD
+313 VITQALSKFRNWVGD

-391 KAAAE
+391 RAAAE

-518 MLAGAAAL
+518 MLAGVAAL
-526 AGGLAIAFGSIAAG
+526 AGGLAIAFGSTAAG

-656 AIIDSIRDAWN
+656 AVIDSIMDAWN

-819 IKQALAEVLSQN
+819 IKQAVAEVLSQN
-831 GSGEEITIKFT
+831 GSGEEIIIKFT

>member
-1 MKIAMCQ
+1 MANADGSIIFSTEIDNKKAQAELDKLEKKIASLEIK
-8 MRVVYGDADGNLA
+8 AS
-21 RAQAYIQR
+21 QAGAKKIPLE
-29 AAEQGAD
+29 EQ
-36 LALLPETLDLP
+36 
-47 SLKAGRLPQTADECL
+47 
-62 ADGMLYSEQDLGQKI
+62 
-77 VLSEE
+77 
-82 NDDDTLGQFT
+82 
-92 RREFTIVG
+92 
-100 IAKSVL
+100 
-106 YINYERGSTSV
+106 
-117 GSGSLSAFVYVLP
+117 
-130 EAFDFDYDTE
+130 
-140 LYLRLTDRAGEIYSD
+140 
-155 EYKARIDDAEPWVT
+155 
-169 ALAEQCADDR
+169 
-179 GTRLHDDA
+179 
-187 AETLA
+187 A
-192 DARETLDEKQQEL
+192 DALGVALD
-205 ADAKQKLEALKASG
+205 DAKQKLEALKASG

-526 AGGLAIAFGSIAAG
+526 AGGLAIAFGSTAAG

-789 QGAVIPPNREFLAV
+789 QGAVIPPNREFMAV

>member
-1 MKIAMCQ
+1 MANADGSIIFSTEIDNKKAQAELDKLEKKIASLEIKASQ
-8 MRVVYGDADGNLA
+8 AGAKKIPLEEQADSLGV
-21 RAQAYIQR
+21 
-29 AAEQGAD
+29 
-36 LALLPETLDLP
+36 ALD
-47 SLKAGRLPQTADECL
+47 
-62 ADGMLYSEQDLGQKI
+62 
-77 VLSEE
+77 
-82 NDDDTLGQFT
+82 
-92 RREFTIVG
+92 
-100 IAKSVL
+100 
-106 YINYERGSTSV
+106 
-117 GSGSLSAFVYVLP
+117 
-130 EAFDFDYDTE
+130 
-140 LYLRLTDRAGEIYSD
+140 
-155 EYKARIDDAEPWVT
+155 
-169 ALAEQCADDR
+169 
-179 GTRLHDDA
+179 
-187 AETLA
+187 
-192 DARETLDEKQQEL
+192 
-205 ADAKQKLEALKASG
+205 DAKQKLEALKASG

-277 GRSTEKMSAGVKKAE
+277 GRNTEKMSAGVKKAE

-304 VVRSALVFT
+304 AVRSALVFT
-313 VVTQALSKFRNWIGD
+313 VITQALSKFRNWIGD

-526 AGGLAIAFGSIAAG
+526 AGGLAIAFGSTAAG

-789 QGAVIPPNREFLAV
+789 QGAVIPPNREFMAV

>member
-1 MKIAMCQ
+1 MANADGSIIFSTEIDNKKAQAELDKLEKKIASLEIK
-8 MRVVYGDADGNLA
+8 AS
-21 RAQAYIQR
+21 QAGAKKIPLE
-29 AAEQGAD
+29 EQ
-36 LALLPETLDLP
+36 
-47 SLKAGRLPQTADECL
+47 
-62 ADGMLYSEQDLGQKI
+62 
-77 VLSEE
+77 
-82 NDDDTLGQFT
+82 
-92 RREFTIVG
+92 
-100 IAKSVL
+100 
-106 YINYERGSTSV
+106 
-117 GSGSLSAFVYVLP
+117 
-130 EAFDFDYDTE
+130 
-140 LYLRLTDRAGEIYSD
+140 
-155 EYKARIDDAEPWVT
+155 
-169 ALAEQCADDR
+169 
-179 GTRLHDDA
+179 
-187 AETLA
+187 A
-192 DARETLDEKQQEL
+192 DALGVALD
-205 ADAKQKLEALKASG
+205 DAKQKLEALKASG

-842 GDLATLAR
+842 GL
-850 VLTPEITRQQRR
+850 RR
-862 TQRALGV
+862 LRGC

>member
-1 MKIAMCQ
+1 MANADGSIIFSTEIDNKKAQAELDKLEKKIASLEIKASQ
-8 MRVVYGDADGNLA
+8 TGAKKIPLEE
-21 RAQAYIQR
+21 QANALG
-29 AAEQGAD
+29 AA
-36 LALLPETLDLP
+36 LD
-47 SLKAGRLPQTADECL
+47 
-62 ADGMLYSEQDLGQKI
+62 
-77 VLSEE
+77 
-82 NDDDTLGQFT
+82 
-92 RREFTIVG
+92 
-100 IAKSVL
+100 
-106 YINYERGSTSV
+106 
-117 GSGSLSAFVYVLP
+117 
-130 EAFDFDYDTE
+130 
-140 LYLRLTDRAGEIYSD
+140 
-155 EYKARIDDAEPWVT
+155 
-169 ALAEQCADDR
+169 
-179 GTRLHDDA
+179 
-187 AETLA
+187 
-192 DARETLDEKQQEL
+192 
-205 ADAKQKLEALKASG
+205 DAKQKLEALKASG
-219 ASPGAIGAQS
+219 ASRGAIGAQS

-277 GRSTEKMSAGVKKAE
+277 GRNTEKMSAGVKKAE

-313 VVTQALSKFRNWIGD
+313 VVTQALSKFRNWVGD

-526 AGGLAIAFGSIAAG
+526 AGGLAIAFGSTAAG

-587 NWIPLLIAG
+587 SWIPLLIAG

-622 DGFGKFFKGVFSGDM
+622 DGFGKFFKGVFSGDI

-656 AIIDSIRDAWN
+656 AVIDSIRDAWN

-684 ETYGKLVSDLYNS
+684 ETYGKLAADLYNTA
-697 VKQILGGIITFISGV
+697 KQILSGFITFISGV
-712 FTGDWDKAWEGVKQI
+712 FTGDWNRAWEGVKEI
-727 FKGIWNGIVSI
+727 FRGIWNRIVAI
-738 LEGAVNLIIGG
+738 LECAINLIIGG

-850 VLTPEITRQQRR
+850 VLAPEITRQQRR
-862 TQRALGV
+862 TQRALGG

>member
-1 MKIAMCQ
+1 MANADGSIIFSTEIDNKKAQAELDKLEKKIASLEIKASQ
-8 MRVVYGDADGNLA
+8 AGAKKIPLEEQADSLGV
-21 RAQAYIQR
+21 
-29 AAEQGAD
+29 
-36 LALLPETLDLP
+36 ALD
-47 SLKAGRLPQTADECL
+47 
-62 ADGMLYSEQDLGQKI
+62 
-77 VLSEE
+77 
-82 NDDDTLGQFT
+82 
-92 RREFTIVG
+92 
-100 IAKSVL
+100 
-106 YINYERGSTSV
+106 
-117 GSGSLSAFVYVLP
+117 
-130 EAFDFDYDTE
+130 
-140 LYLRLTDRAGEIYSD
+140 
-155 EYKARIDDAEPWVT
+155 
-169 ALAEQCADDR
+169 
-179 GTRLHDDA
+179 
-187 AETLA
+187 
-192 DARETLDEKQQEL
+192 
-205 ADAKQKLEALKASG
+205 DAKQKLEALKASG

-277 GRSTEKMSAGVKKAE
+277 GRNTEKMSAGVKKAE

-313 VVTQALSKFRNWIGD
+313 VITQALSKFRNWIGD

-526 AGGLAIAFGSIAAG
+526 AGGLAIAFGSTAAG

-789 QGAVIPPNREFLAV
+789 QGAVIPPNREFMAV

-819 IKQALAEVLSQN
+819 IKQAVAEVLSQN

>member
-1 MKIAMCQ
+1 MANADGSIIFSTEIDNKKAQAELDKLEKKIAYLEIKASQ
-8 MRVVYGDADGNLA
+8 AGAKKIPLEEQADSLGV
-21 RAQAYIQR
+21 
-29 AAEQGAD
+29 
-36 LALLPETLDLP
+36 ALD
-47 SLKAGRLPQTADECL
+47 
-62 ADGMLYSEQDLGQKI
+62 
-77 VLSEE
+77 
-82 NDDDTLGQFT
+82 
-92 RREFTIVG
+92 
-100 IAKSVL
+100 
-106 YINYERGSTSV
+106 
-117 GSGSLSAFVYVLP
+117 
-130 EAFDFDYDTE
+130 
-140 LYLRLTDRAGEIYSD
+140 
-155 EYKARIDDAEPWVT
+155 
-169 ALAEQCADDR
+169 
-179 GTRLHDDA
+179 
-187 AETLA
+187 
-192 DARETLDEKQQEL
+192 
-205 ADAKQKLEALKASG
+205 DAKQKLEALKASG
-219 ASPGAIGAQS
+219 ASPGAIGAKS

-248 YNREIEKANGDI
+248 YNREIEKANDDI
-260 DVSKSRAGEL
+260 DVSKSMAGEL

-292 KSAKTFASRMKS
+292 KSAKTFASRMES

-313 VVTQALSKFRNWIGD
+313 VITQALSKFRDWIGD
-328 VIKVSPEATAAIAR
+328 VIKASPEATAAIAR

-431 TSGGGGGSGTI
+431 TSSGGGGSGTI

-518 MLAGAAAL
+518 MLAGVAAL
-526 AGGLAIAFGSIAAG
+526 AGGLAIAFGSTAAG

-622 DGFGKFFKGVFSGDM
+622 DGFGKFFKGVFSWDM

-684 ETYGKLVSDLYNS
+684 ETYRKLVSDLYNS

-712 FTGDWDKAWEGVKQI
+712 FTWDWDKAWEGVKQI
-727 FKGIWNGIVSI
+727 FKGRWNGIVSI

-749 INWMIRQLNKIQ
+749 INWMIRQLNKIH

-789 QGAVIPPNREFLAV
+789 QGAVIPPNREFMAV